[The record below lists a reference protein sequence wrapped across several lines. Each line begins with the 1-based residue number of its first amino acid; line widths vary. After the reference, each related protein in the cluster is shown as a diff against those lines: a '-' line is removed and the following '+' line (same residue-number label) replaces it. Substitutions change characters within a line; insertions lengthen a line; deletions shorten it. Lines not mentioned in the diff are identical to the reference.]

1 MMNKYIFFVFIL
13 IMAGLSGCLV
23 PQNPYSGLAPGFWR
37 AELKLEP
44 YVNKSLDEIDLEDT
58 RANIKEVENGEL
70 PFTFEVKYENENKF
84 YIEIKNGE
92 ERIRVDDII
101 IGRDRKTAKD
111 TIRIE
116 FPNKGGY
123 IHGIFQE
130 NIIEGEWVAAYD
142 NAITVPFAARQGQNH
157 RFTTLRETPAM
168 DISGKWEM
176 NYKNPTTG
184 LDVKSM
190 INFKQ
195 KDNYLTGAIKSE
207 FNGSMEGTIQA
218 NKLYLSRFDGMNML
232 LMESRIQSD
241 STLIGSLQVGRK
253 VPITW
258 EARRIL
264 Q

>member
-1 MMNKYIFFVFIL
+1 MVNRRNIFVLFL
-13 IMAGLSGCLV
+13 IIVGLSGCLV

-70 PFTFEVKYENENKF
+70 PFTFEVKYESEDKF

-130 NIIEGEWVAAYD
+130 NIIEGEWVD
-142 NAITVPFAARQGQNH
+142 LSDDTKRVPFAARQGQNH
-157 RFTTLRETPAM
+157 RFTSLRVTPTM
-168 DISGKWEM
+168 DVNGNWEM
-176 NYKNPTTG
+176 NYK
-184 LDVKSM
+184 KSDYRFGC
-190 INFKQ
+190 N
-195 KDNYLTGAIKSE
+195 
-207 FNGSMEGTIQA
+207 
-218 NKLYLSRFDGMNML
+218 LYY
-232 LMESRIQSD
+232 
-241 STLIGSLQVGRK
+241 
-253 VPITW
+253 
-258 EARRIL
+258 
-264 Q
+264 